1 MTVRAFLRLTFVAGL
16 GLSMTA
22 QAALHDRGSGL
33 IYDDVLDLTWLQ
45 DANYAQ
51 TSGYDADGGMSWNSA
66 VAWATSLSYYDSV
79 RNVAY
84 TGWRLPTVTPIDG
97 VAFDSRFRNIG
108 TSDAGFNIS
117 APGTLYEGSTAS
129 EMAYMYYQNLGNPGL
144 YTPDGTEN
152 FCSSGCIQNTGPFL
166 NLKTDKYYW
175 TGVEYDLDTS
185 QAWVFGMNT
194 GIQGAGYKEHPNN
207 SFYAWAVRDGDVASV
222 PEADT
227 WATLLVGLGL
237 VGMAVG
243 RRARPRA
250 PRNTAL
256 ARLKLKALLIAALAA
271 TAPALANA
279 SYTFTTFDN
288 LGGVYG
294 AAYSVNTSGQLAG
307 LSFTSDSG
315 GHASLWSSGS
325 VIDLGTIGGNS
336 SIAWAI
342 NDAEQVVGSSYTASG
357 GQHAT
362 LWSGSTVTDLG
373 TLGGPRSQ
381 ALGINNSGQ
390 IVGIS
395 QINAYSGNYFAVLW
409 DGAAMVNL
417 GALAGGSP
425 SFAYAIND
433 SGTITGWREDS
444 TGQRATIWNGTAV
457 TDLGTFGSGVDIN
470 SFDAV
475 AGFRLLNGYSERRAT
490 VWEGGD
496 VIDLGTLGGESV
508 ARAINDS
515 GTVVGW
521 SRLEPGVTHGFLWN
535 GIEMIDLNTLLDEGS
550 ASAGW
555 VLNDATDI
563 NANGWITGIASNPL
577 TGQTQAFLLTPVP
590 EPETYAMLLAG
601 LGLVGMAVRRRR
613 G

>member
-1 MTVRAFLRLTFVAGL
+1 MNAWRIRV
-16 GLSMTA
+16 
-22 QAALHDRGSGL
+22 AALDRGL
-33 IYDDVLDLTWLQ
+33 
-45 DANYAQ
+45 
-51 TSGYDADGGMSWNSA
+51 
-66 VAWATSLSYYDSV
+66 
-79 RNVAY
+79 
-84 TGWRLPTVTPIDG
+84 
-97 VAFDSRFRNIG
+97 
-108 TSDAGFNIS
+108 
-117 APGTLYEGSTAS
+117 
-129 EMAYMYYQNLGNPGL
+129 
-144 YTPDGTEN
+144 
-152 FCSSGCIQNTGPFL
+152 
-166 NLKTDKYYW
+166 
-175 TGVEYDLDTS
+175 
-185 QAWVFGMNT
+185 
-194 GIQGAGYKEHPNN
+194 
-207 SFYAWAVRDGDVASV
+207 
-222 PEADT
+222 
-227 WATLLVGLGL
+227 
-237 VGMAVG
+237 
-243 RRARPRA
+243 ARP
-250 PRNTAL
+250 
-256 ARLKLKALLIAALAA
+256 KLRALLIVALTA
-271 TAPALANA
+271 TVPAIANA
-279 SYTFTTFDN
+279 AYTFTTFDN

-307 LSFTSDSG
+307 FSFTSDSS

-325 VIDLGTIGGNS
+325 VIDLGTLGGNS

-342 NDAEQVVGSSYTASG
+342 NDSGQVAGSSYTASG
-357 GQHAT
+357 SQHAA

-381 ALGINNSGQ
+381 ALGLNNSGQ
-390 IVGIS
+390 VVGIS
-395 QINAYSGNYFAVLW
+395 QINSYSGNYHAVLW
-409 DGAAMVNL
+409 DGAAVVDL
-417 GALAGGSP
+417 GTMAGGVP

-433 SGTITGWREDS
+433 SGTITGWRSDS
-444 TGQRATIWNGTAV
+444 TGQRATVWNGTAV
-457 TDLGTFGSGVDIN
+457 TDLGTLGSGVDIN

-475 AGFRLLNGYSERRAT
+475 AGFRLINGTSERRAT

-496 VIDLGTLGGESV
+496 TIDLGTLGGDSV

-563 NANGWITGIASNPL
+563 NANGWITGIAGNPL